1 MARAGNPR
9 VGRMLTGHH
18 HRIFLDPQPVDMRA
32 GFDSLAARVLS
43 AGHDLYAGH
52 LFVFLSKRRTH
63 LKVLSWDSN
72 GLVIL
77 FKRIELGRFR
87 LPEVPPGATTVS
99 LDAQSLATLLQG
111 VDPHGKIAP
120 KVWKSSPPGSTADPA
135 RDLVG
140 T

>member
-1 MARAGNPR
+1 MVSRPE
-9 VGRMLTGHH
+9 GH
-18 HRIFLDPQPVDMRA
+18 
-32 GFDSLAARVLS
+32 GLAARVLS

-52 LFVFLSKRRTH
+52 LFVFLSKRHTH

-77 FKRIELGRFR
+77 FKRIEVGRFR

-120 KVWKSSPPGSTADPA
+120 KVWKSSQPGSTADPA